1 MDTNELITFALAE
14 QVSELRTADLWRASG
29 KAAAEIVATH
39 ELRAARFGAIAEVM
53 RESMWWGA
61 QR

>member
-1 MDTNELITFALAE
+1 MDTNELIAFAMAE
-14 QVSELRTADLWRASG
+14 QAAEATKADLWRASG
-29 KAAAEIVATH
+29 KTAAEIVATH
-39 ELRAARFGAIAEVM
+39 ELRAARFGQIAEAL